1 MRAGLDG
8 ERAGNYEL
16 NERIEL
22 RGKTGLQLTV
32 NQVAEPFV
40 ERAPER
46 VGFFE
51 VKRGEQRL
59 VRGASHF
66 ADAREA
72 NLRECGSVDTTES
85 RRTESAIR
93 ETEADPLKALWV
105 LLVLGCLMGA
115 WAAGKK

>member
-1 MRAGLDG
+1 LDG

-22 RGKTGLQLTV
+22 RTKSGLEMLMNNV
-32 NQVAEPFV
+32 SEAFV

-51 VKRGEQRL
+51 VKQGEQRL

-72 NLRECGSVDTTES
+72 NLRDSSSADTTES
-85 RRTESAIR
+85 RRTEAALR

-105 LLVLGCLMGA
+105 LLVLGCLLGA
-115 WAAGKK
+115 WGAGKK